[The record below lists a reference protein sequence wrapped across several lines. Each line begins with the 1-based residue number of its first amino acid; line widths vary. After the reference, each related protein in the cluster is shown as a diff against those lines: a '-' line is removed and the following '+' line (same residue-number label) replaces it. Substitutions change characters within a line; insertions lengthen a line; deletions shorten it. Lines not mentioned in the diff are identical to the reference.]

1 MSENDLEKP
10 AVSAEILRANRL
22 PLGPRLRFQK
32 VAFAMLGLEHDMD
45 NIINKYGKDV
55 SDYIDNPENIEVRD
69 LIMSDT
75 KENYQKAADLVVEE
89 IRKLERLKQA
99 A

>member
-1 MSENDLEKP
+1 MSENNFEKP
-10 AVSAEILRANRL
+10 VVTAEILRANRL

-45 NIINKYGKDV
+45 NIIGKYGKDV
-55 SDYIDNPENIEVRD
+55 SDFIDNPENIEVRD
-69 LIMSDT
+69 LIMSDID
-75 KENYQKAADLVVEE
+75 KNYEKAAVIV
-89 IRKLERLKQA
+89 ISKICPERLKQA